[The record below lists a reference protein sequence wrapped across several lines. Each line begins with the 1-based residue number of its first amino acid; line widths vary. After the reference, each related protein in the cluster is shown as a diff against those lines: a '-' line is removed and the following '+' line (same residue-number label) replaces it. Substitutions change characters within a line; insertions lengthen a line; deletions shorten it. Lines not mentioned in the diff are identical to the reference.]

1 MITGELLAEQS
12 PELMQNLKLS
22 SHQSDRRER
31 ERPKWIP
38 GALEN
43 PGGHALEKELN

>member
-1 MITGELLAEQS
+1 MTPGRKNVKETMITGELLAEQS

-31 ERPKWIP
+31 ERTK
-38 GALEN
+38 
-43 PGGHALEKELN
+43 